1 LTTIKIHFEN
11 GFIEIIDSHLAH
23 EDVSEVKK
31 HLKQLKDLD
40 DDVYFIDEAYQ
51 LVEAH
56 NSDDKTVLDYLLA
69 EIESLIDKMIFVFA
83 DYRRQMKK
91 FFEHNSELL
100 SRLSYVSSFEDY
112 IDVELLRMLQFQMSQ
127 FYKIEISIEDEVD
140 ELYMRIVVRKLE
152 RDRDRDEFENARA
165 LKNMFQRIR
174 ERQAE
179 RLIRQRKKELNS
191 NDFYITK
198 KNLIDSDSSKTILIC
213 DA

>member
-1 LTTIKIHFEN
+1 
-11 GFIEIIDSHLAH
+11 
-23 EDVSEVKK
+23 
-31 HLKQLKDLD
+31 LKQLKDSD

-56 NSDDKTVLDYLLA
+56 NSDDKTILDYLLA

-100 SRLSYVSSFEDY
+100 SRLSYVFSFENY
-112 IDVELLRMLQFQMSQ
+112 IDVEFLKMLQFQMSQ
-127 FYKIEISIEDEVD
+127 FYIIEIIIEDEFD
-140 ELYMRIVVRKLE
+140 ELYMQIVVRKLE
-152 RDRDRDEFENARA
+152 RKKNRNEFKNARA
-165 LKNMFQRIR
+165 LKNMFQRIK

-179 RLIRQRKKELNS
+179 RLIKQRKKELSS

>member
-1 LTTIKIHFEN
+1 
-11 GFIEIIDSHLAH
+11 
-23 EDVSEVKK
+23 
-31 HLKQLKDLD
+31 
-40 DDVYFIDEAYQ
+40 
-51 LVEAH
+51 
-56 NSDDKTVLDYLLA
+56 
-69 EIESLIDKMIFVFA
+69 MIFVFA

-91 FFEHNSELL
+91 FFGHNSELL
-100 SRLSYVSSFEDY
+100 SRLSYVFHFENY

-152 RDRDRDEFENARA
+152 RGRDRDEFENARA

-179 RLIRQRKKELNS
+179 RLSRQRKKELSS